1 MFLMV
6 GFERD
11 LEGGILGSELV
22 DFDRSFFVRGM
33 GWAVSCSGL
42 DGIQV
47 NLFLIMYLE
56 ISWRFY

>member
-1 MFLMV
+1 MFLIV
-6 GFERD
+6 GFERE

-22 DFDRSFFVRGM
+22 DFDRSFLVRGM
-33 GWAVSCSGL
+33 GLAVSCSGL

-47 NLFLIMYLE
+47 NLFLMMYLE